1 MSLYCAVQHAL
12 EGDHRMGDNC
22 VCFRAYS
29 ITIKYYAKDDLSF
42 NHRRYSLRGSM
53 SCGIVPCHAANR
65 SRIHERT
72 ISLRFLGILIL
83 RLEVSVHNVYI
94 TNQFQNHFCSR
105 GAGVK
110 PFVKVTKNSW
120 TFIQFIQIMP

>member
-12 EGDHRMGDNC
+12 EGDHRMADNC

-29 ITIKYYAKDDLSF
+29 ITRKYCTKTTCPLPLVDTLCVAPCLVA
-42 NHRRYSLRGSM
+42 
-53 SCGIVPCHAANR
+53 SCHVMQRNR

-83 RLEVSVHNVYI
+83 RLEVSVNNVNI
-94 TNQFQNHFCSR
+94 TNQFQTTFAR
-105 GAGVK
+105 GRGRGRGVK
-110 PFVKVTKNSW
+110 PFVEVTKNS
-120 TFIQFIQIMP
+120 